1 MKRNFRILAGCCTVM
16 LLTACEQ
23 ETNEERN
30 ILETEI
36 QITDTVDEAKQTDIK
51 NYISAENCQKN
62 ALCLGEFTYIVLDK
76 ILYKVD
82 GENQVEQITACKEAV
97 GTLGDDNLFWAGLN
111 LENNIRIIKMNEQGQ
126 ISEVG
131 IVEGNQPLSFLDFYD
146 DVIYLGFKLG
156 NVEGYRI
163 GSDGRLAGS
172 ASVEEM
178 KLYDEEN
185 KAADIRI
192 NNPDDKEGIWLYPY
206 HIVGAGYTKT
216 TTGQEFLARHIQIGD
231 IGQEEFILRDNEQ
244 DTVLFSYYE
253 DAVIDQEKIVYMS
266 SVDKNKLSVYD
277 LQTGEER
284 EVIELQ
290 DGNIELLTI
299 SHNRVYGIWNSI
311 KHMKSFLVYIDLEQ
325 TELVS
330 CFEAIKGTEYIVIND
345 TVYYIDQASGNLVCK
360 VLL

>member
-1 MKRNFRILAGCCTVM
+1 MKSIRTKITMCLILTVLSALIVVGGSSIALNYRSTIDTVNQM
-16 LLTACEQ
+16 MSQSATLASERVEQELTAYK
-23 ETNEERN
+23 NVAM
-30 ILETEI
+30 
-36 QITDTVDEAKQTDIK
+36 DTGCIPQ
-51 NYISAENCQKN
+51 
-62 ALCLGEFTYIVLDK
+62 
-76 ILYKVD
+76 
-82 GENQVEQITACKEAV
+82 
-97 GTLGDDNLFWAGLN
+97 
-111 LENNIRIIKMNEQGQ
+111 
-126 ISEVG
+126 
-131 IVEGNQPLSFLDFYD
+131 LSD
-146 DVIYLGFKLG
+146 
-156 NVEGYRI
+156 
-163 GSDGRLAGS
+163 SS